1 MGIRW
6 RPHVDAEF
14 VEVVG
19 ILTLRFAGSASNFID
34 NGLHTRRVASWM
46 AKEWS

>member
-1 MGIRW
+1 MRIRR

-19 ILTLRFAGSASNFID
+19 ILTLGFAGSASDFGD
-34 NGLHTRRVASWM
+34 KSLHTRRVAGWM
-46 AKEWS
+46 AEEWS